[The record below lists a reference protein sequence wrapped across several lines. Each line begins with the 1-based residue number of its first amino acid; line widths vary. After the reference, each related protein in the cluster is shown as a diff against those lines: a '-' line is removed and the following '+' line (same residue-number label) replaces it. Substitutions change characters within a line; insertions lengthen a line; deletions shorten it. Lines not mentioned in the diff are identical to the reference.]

1 MIALGSFDWKTFFN
15 YLVFPDSVT
24 WWAILTTVGVAVA
37 AQVFGVI
44 FGVISALMQMSKSR
58 ILRFLAGAYV
68 WFFRGTP
75 VIIQIFFMYF
85 GAALFLGFDPFPPHA
100 HLVFITVP
108 GAILAGTA
116 ALAINEGAYMSEIV
130 RAGIAAVDKGQME
143 AALTVGMTRGQG
155 MRRIVLP
162 QAGRVIMPPL
172 GNEFNNMLKT
182 TALLNFIGVKE
193 IFFDAETRISSTFK
207 YPEFLAGA
215 AVLYLILT
223 TLWGF
228 VQKRIEN
235 KFNES
240 DRDHAVDM
248 PSFASRLLGGTRKPT
263 LADETTMA
271 IGGHE

>member
-1 MIALGSFDWKTFFN
+1 MIALGSFDWKAFFN
-15 YLVFPDSVT
+15 YLLPPDSVT

-44 FGVISALMQMSKSR
+44 FGVISALMQLSKSR
-58 ILRFLAGAYV
+58 VLRFLAGAYV

-75 VIIQIFFMYF
+75 VIIQIFFMFY
-85 GAALFLGFDPFPPHA
+85 GAALFLGFDPFPPERHV
-100 HLVFITVP
+100 LFLTLP
-108 GAILAGTA
+108 GAVMAGTA

-182 TALLNFIGVKE
+182 TALLNFIGVTE

-207 YPEFLAGA
+207 YPEYLAGA

-240 DRDHAVDM
+240 DRDHVIDS
-248 PSFASRLLGGTRKPT
+248 PSFRSRMFGGPKPT